1 VAAESAPRDRSRPNF
16 FDAYTRGVTSQEV
29 SRLFTHDTRDAYR
42 YFARGIDHAS
52 LDGLP
57 LWKRLPA
64 AGQSLFV
71 AFTEKLSPVR
81 RLLYGASLAFAL
93 LGILQAF
100 NGLGVVWVPAGLI
113 RLPMLVPT
121 WESGGST
128 LVVAFVL
135 LNLLVLLEVADR
147 LSLKND
153 LEIARD
159 IQHAMLRHDTYRAA
173 GLEVFGRTR
182 PANTVGGD
190 FYEIAPQA
198 DGALVLAVGDV
209 AGKGS
214 PAALLMALLL
224 AMMRTLL
231 DLGLDAPA
239 LMTRLN
245 QQIGR
250 HAPRSRFITLFFGRF
265 DPASGVLTWVNA
277 GHLPPLVRRQDGS
290 FEHLAG
296 GSMALGLSDTARYQ
310 ASTTVL
316 EPGDTIVL
324 YSDGITEA
332 ESPAG
337 VPFEEE
343 GLVRVLAAR
352 PDATAPDLAASV
364 MAAVS
369 SHAADHRFADDLTVV
384 VLRRLPPLPVI
395 VSPAF
400 PASA

>member
-1 VAAESAPRDRSRPNF
+1 MAADSTPRDRPPNF

-42 YFARGIDHAS
+42 YFARGIDQAS
-52 LDGLP
+52 IEALP
-57 LWKRLPA
+57 SWKRLPA
-64 AGQSLFV
+64 IGQSLFV
-71 AFTEKLSPVR
+71 AFTDKLSPAR
-81 RLLYGASLAFAL
+81 RVLYGASLIFAL
-93 LGILQAF
+93 LGVLQAF
-100 NGLGVVWVPAGLI
+100 TGLGLWWVPAGVI
-113 RLPMLVPT
+113 DVPMLVPT
-121 WESGGST
+121 WERGGSA
-128 LVVAFVL
+128 LIVAFVL

-159 IQHAMLRHDTYRAA
+159 IQHAMLRHDTYRAP
-173 GLEVFGRTR
+173 GVETFGRTR

-198 DGALVLAVGDV
+198 SGDLVVALGDV

-231 DLGLDAPA
+231 DLGLDPPT
-239 LMTRLN
+239 LMARLN

-265 DPASGVLTWVNA
+265 DPSTGVLTWVNG
-277 GHLPPLVRRQDGS
+277 GHLPPLLRRRDGTLERLS
-290 FEHLAG
+290 G
-296 GSMALGLSDTARYQ
+296 GGMALGLSDAARYE
-310 ASTTVL
+310 ATSTRL
-316 EPGDTIVL
+316 EPGDTVVL

-332 ESPAG
+332 ESPGG
-337 VPFEEE
+337 VPFDEE
-343 GLVRVLAAR
+343 GLMKVLAAR

-364 MAAVS
+364 MSAVS
-369 SHAADHRFADDLTVV
+369 AHAADHRFADDLTVV
-384 VLRRLPPLPVI
+384 VLRRLPPLPAI
-395 VSPAF
+395 ESPAF